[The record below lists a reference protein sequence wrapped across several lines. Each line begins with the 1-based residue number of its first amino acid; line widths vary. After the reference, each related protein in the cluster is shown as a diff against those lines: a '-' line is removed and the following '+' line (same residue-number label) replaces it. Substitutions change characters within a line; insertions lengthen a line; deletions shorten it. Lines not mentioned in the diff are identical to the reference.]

1 EAPERADWTDVSPET
16 AAVLRQA
23 LALDPSDRWPDA
35 ASFRSALEKAH
46 AVPSRWRWA
55 AVDNRRSR
63 PMLDPHEALHKELSD
78 RYELEDVLG
87 EGGMGTVYLARDR
100 KHDRPVAIKTIH
112 PDRTTKEV
120 RKRFE
125 REISITARLQ
135 HPHILPLLD
144 SGVAGETL
152 YYVMP
157 FVEGES
163 LQQRLGREGCLPLE
177 EALQIARE
185 VASALGYAHGRGV
198 VHRDIKP
205 GNIMLAGGSAVVTDF
220 GIAKA
225 IAEAGGER
233 VTQAGLTMGSP
244 AYMSPEQSSGERPV
258 DGRSDIY
265 SLGCVLYEMLAGEP
279 PFTGQSPLAVIAR
292 SIREEAPPLRS
303 KAEGVP
309 PEVEGA
315 VHKALAKAP
324 EDRFQTA
331 EAFAQALTP
340 KAIAPPTALEAFV
353 NGLVPWGAAYAAA
366 VWLTFRALRFMDGA
380 AAWPDP
386 GRAVLGSAMV
396 IGIPIIMLLGWHR
409 VTVARRGW
417 RTPGSLALAALM
429 GVAALAV
436 PAPRRPPADVSI
448 AFVPCDYQGP
458 QEDTHLG
465 VEVFERLHE
474 AAGKA
479 GFRPASRSM
488 ARRFGGRDSQEIGD
502 SLGVENVVHC
512 AIRVVGDSVRF
523 TAILDDTRR
532 GVEIQ
537 SRTYEFPLGQVF
549 ERPSEVI
556 RDLMVVLDLQLPEEV
571 PAVAREPEPDAVRA
585 YARGRQAFLHTRWG
599 QAESYFLEAQAI
611 DPEFALPHAG
621 LAHVYL
627 MRREFGDL
635 TPERVAD
642 FVRRVAG
649 RAIELDSTSAEAHTA
664 IAELKSLFD
673 RDWEAAESAY
683 RKAIQLDST
692 NELARFRYA
701 YHLSAMGR
709 HEEAIQQ
716 AQIAYDLEP
725 THLTSAAR
733 GAVQWYAGNPSE
745 AIRLLSSTVEEY
757 PRDPEAKLFLIGAL
771 ISGGQRSRASRLLDE
786 LAELLDKI
794 EAIAPRPFYRAIIAA
809 GYAGLERRPE
819 AHRLLSPL
827 ISETQGYVPPFW
839 IAAAYAQLGESE
851 RSIEYLERAFDQ
863 KDRFLRFVNVLPLLD
878 PIRSHPR
885 FLKLVDRMDF
895 PEVRR

>member
-1 EAPERADWTDVSPET
+1 
-16 AAVLRQA
+16 
-23 LALDPSDRWPDA
+23 
-35 ASFRSALEKAH
+35 
-46 AVPSRWRWA
+46 
-55 AVDNRRSR
+55 
-63 PMLDPHEALHKELSD
+63 MLDPHEALHKELSD
-78 RYELEDVLG
+78 RYELEEVLG

-112 PDRTTKEV
+112 PDRTTQEV

-144 SGVAGETL
+144 SGVAGDTL

-157 FVEGES
+157 FAEGES
-163 LQQRLGREGCLPLE
+163 LQQRLGREERLPLE

-185 VASALGYAHGRGV
+185 VASALGYAHGRDV

-225 IAEAGGER
+225 IAEAGSER

-309 PEVEGA
+309 PEVERA

-324 EDRFQTA
+324 EDRFETA

-340 KAIAPPTALEAFV
+340 KAIAPPTALEAFA
-353 NGLVPWGAAYAAA
+353 NGLVPWGAVYAAA
-366 VWLTFRALRFMDGA
+366 AWLTFRALRFMHGA

-417 RTPGSLALAALM
+417 RTSGSLALAALM

-436 PAPRRPPADVSI
+436 PAPRRSPADVSI

-479 GFRPASRSM
+479 GFRPTSRSR
-488 ARRFGGRDSQEIGD
+488 ARRFGEEGSQEIGD

-512 AIRVVGDSVRF
+512 SIRVVGDSVRF

-532 GVEIQ
+532 GVELQ

-571 PAVAREPEPDAVRA
+571 PGVAREPEPDAVRA
-585 YARGRQAFLHTRWG
+585 YARGRQALLHTRWG

-664 IAELKSLFD
+664 IAEVKSLFD

-692 NELARFRYA
+692 YELARFRYA

-716 AQIAYDLEP
+716 AQIAYELEP

-757 PRDPEAKLFLIGAL
+757 PLDPEAKLFLIGAL

-786 LAELLDKI
+786 LAELLDQI
-794 EAIAPRPFYRAIIAA
+794 EAIAPRPLYRAIIAA

-819 AHRLLSPL
+819 AYRLLSPL
-827 ISETQGYVPPFW
+827 ISETRRYLPPFW
-839 IAAAYAQLGESE
+839 IAAAYAQLGEPE
-851 RSIEYLERAFDQ
+851 RSIEYLERAFEQ
-863 KDRFLRFVNVLPLLD
+863 KDEFLRFVNVLPLLD

-885 FLKLVDRMDF
+885 FLKLLDAMDF